1 MPHPLMLTLLP
12 CKQAELSCTRGI
24 LVSDI
29 CCRSRS
35 QPRTVSGS
43 KTGFDSLS
51 PLVLW
56 RCEASPQPAPA
67 IASHWRNS
75 QTNDCSASYPELS
88 GSTIGRVT
96 RPRMLP
102 LRISPYLMTDMGILS
117 DLAQHC
123 TVYPDVAPAVL
134 RHQAARTLVTERC
147 CSLILLLR
155 QYRRQQSIR
164 ASFDK
169 AIISLIKRG
178 VKDYLTI
185 VSLFEEQDSCCRSCN
200 QDDYNT

>member
-1 MPHPLMLTLLP
+1 MAKNLRRHSHFIVKQHEGTQQYLCSLILTLLP
-12 CKQAELSCTRGI
+12 CKQAELSCIRGI

-43 KTGFDSLS
+43 KTGFDSFS

-102 LRISPYLMTDMGILS
+102 LRILPISNDRYGDIIRPCTALHRLS
-117 DLAQHC
+117 
-123 TVYPDVAPAVL
+123 
-134 RHQAARTLVTERC
+134 
-147 CSLILLLR
+147 
-155 QYRRQQSIR
+155 
-164 ASFDK
+164 
-169 AIISLIKRG
+169 
-178 VKDYLTI
+178 
-185 VSLFEEQDSCCRSCN
+185 
-200 QDDYNT
+200 